1 MLRIEF
7 IELSNIGPFYGQ
19 HRVVIHKNST
29 ALTGANDV
37 GKTWILRAFE
47 IFSNATQI
55 AENDVNLTY
64 LGSVSAAWNTER
76 SVYVKIGFKVE
87 GVSGV
92 KINAHG
98 TTVNFPQD
106 SVFDITFIPTPGVH
120 EFFFDY
126 ASTTYRIKPQ
136 QIPVRT
142 VWVSDEKIA
151 PEVAVLGKTNQ
162 LTQRL
167 LDHVFAGRFQDV
179 LESIKQPH
187 AREKRLRIANKRL
200 AVIARDLAPSLG
212 HELRIVEVH
221 SQGRSTLRLDVL
233 ENGDSTPL
241 SYRSEGFQ
249 RYLAIRLQT
258 YFGLK
263 QGKPVTMICL
273 DEPERSLHP
282 DAQHFVRAA
291 LDATSS
297 PDGLQVIYA
306 THSPSMIN
314 RMRPDS
320 VRLVKRHVAHNGDLD
335 ERFAH
340 SVVVALTP
348 GDNFQGI
355 RTALGLTAAD
365 SLLYG
370 PITVVTEGDTELR
383 CLMTILE
390 RLADSPE
397 HEAALNLIVLLDG
410 QGTPS
415 FLNWCHRV
423 QSFGCTPIAFADGDK
438 QREIERFYTAN
449 NFTFAKII
457 LEEEEFEDLLD
468 REFYF
473 ACLSKVA
480 GVECK
485 YGEYSAWADTDTT
498 TLRRP
503 FSKRVGAWLETS
515 YPEVRFS
522 KQDVMVKAAED
533 DFELQFW
540 NLDPFKSLL
549 DTILN
554 VASRLCLL
562 PVVPSAEAEE
572 ELRANE

>member
-1 MLRIEF
+1 MLKVEYLEI
-7 IELSNIGPFYGQ
+7 SNVGPFFGA
-19 HRVVIHKNST
+19 HKIPIQGDCT
-29 ALTGANDV
+29 VLTGANDV
-37 GKTWILRAFE
+37 GKSWVLRALQLFCNGESIGQSEANLSYLSSSSGAWSNDRGIFVRMGFKTDGKKLVQVQTQSATVQFRKPVGFE
-47 IFSNATQI
+47 ITFFPGEEIRRFEMLHADQTYFVKVSELPVTCVTFSDERLDEMVSLTKTTSPLTQK
-55 AENDVNLTY
+55 L
-64 LGSVSAAWNTER
+64 L
-76 SVYVKIGFKVE
+76 
-87 GVSGV
+87 
-92 KINAHG
+92 
-98 TTVNFPQD
+98 D
-106 SVFDITFIPTPGVH
+106 SVFGSEQPFQKVL
-120 EFFFDY
+120 
-126 ASTTYRIKPQ
+126 ASLRSAPRMKRIN
-136 QIPVRT
+136 V
-142 VWVSDEKIA
+142 
-151 PEVAVLGKTNQ
+151 
-162 LTQRL
+162 
-167 LDHVFAGRFQDV
+167 
-179 LESIKQPH
+179 
-187 AREKRLRIANKRL
+187 ANKRL
-200 AVIARDLAPSLG
+200 AQILQELSPTLDQRLIIVEESSDV
-212 HELRIVEVH
+212 LRIDVEE
-221 SQGRSTLRLDVL
+221 S
-233 ENGDSTPL
+233 GDLIPL
-241 SYRSEGFQ
+241 MYRSEGFK
-249 RYLAIRLQT
+249 RYLSIRLQT

-263 QGKPVTMICL
+263 REKAATLLVL

-282 DAQHFVRAA
+282 DAQHFLRAA
-291 LDATSS
+291 LEYTASAS
-297 PDGLQVIYA
+297 PLQVVYA

-314 RMRPDS
+314 RMRPLA
-320 VRLVKRHVAHNGDLD
+320 VRVVKRDVSHDIDLD

-340 SVVVALTP
+340 SVVESYRP
-348 GDNFQGI
+348 GDNFQRI
-355 RTALGLTAAD
+355 RTALGVTAAD

-397 HEAALNLIVLLDG
+397 REAALNLIVLLDG

-438 QREIERFYTAN
+438 RQEIERFYAAN
-449 NFTFAKII
+449 DFTFEKII
-457 LEEEEFEDLLD
+457 LEEDEFEDLLD

-480 GVECK
+480 GVECS
-485 YGEYSAWADTDTT
+485 YGEYSAWAASDTT
-498 TLRRP
+498 TLMRP
-503 FSKRVGAWLETS
+503 FSKRVSAWIETS

-522 KQDVMVKAAED
+522 KQDVMVKAVED